1 MLVKKIVTYTQKA
14 FFSILC
20 NAVIKLILSITGI
33 SILIPKHAVYF
44 YSQFDN

>member
-20 NAVIKLILSITGI
+20 NAVIKLILSII
-33 SILIPKHAVYF
+33 YLNSLACRLFLQSVR
-44 YSQFDN
+44 